1 MSDMPTVTRSKS
13 VRKGRLYL
21 SYLLFALSAALFVVV
36 AWMYYQ
42 DRTTPDAPPVPTAIA
57 GANEAKDVFA
67 ALNGAGLKAE
77 YGRTA
82 DRAVGLTEVAQA
94 MVIDGAPGYLFVYP
108 DVGQRQRD
116 TDRLDVAA
124 ISVVNTRGTPVAGP
138 PPYIFHASNVI
149 LLLYTD
155 DPALAEKVQ
164 AVIEGL
170 G

>member
-1 MSDMPTVTRSKS
+1 MTDTPTPAPSKP
-13 VRKGRLYL
+13 VRKGRLYI

-42 DRTTPDAPPVPTAIA
+42 DRNSPDAPPVPTAIA
-57 GANEAKDVFA
+57 GANEAKDVFG
-67 ALNGAGLKAE
+67 ALNDAGLTAE
-77 YGRTA
+77 YARSA

-94 MVIDGAPGYLFVYP
+94 LVIDGASAYLFVYP

-138 PPYIFHASNVI
+138 PPYIFQASNVI
-149 LLLYTD
+149 LILYTD
-155 DPALAEKVQ
+155 DAALAGKVQ
-164 AVIEGL
+164 GVIEGL
-170 G
+170 E